1 MFTGFY
7 EEFREVVREFVV
19 REVAPH
25 YKRWDQAHMID
36 RVLWE
41 AAAENGL
48 LGLAVPEE
56 HGGMGLA
63 DYRFRMIIDEELA
76 RADALG
82 VALALHLHDDWVLPA
97 VLRFGTEEQKA
108 AWLPRFVEAS
118 FVSSVALTEPGAG
131 SDLRGVRTKAVK
143 KQDGSWSL
151 SG

>member
-7 EEFREVVREFVV
+7 EEIHEEFREVVREFVV

-56 HGGMGLA
+56 HGGWG
-63 DYRFRMIIDEELA
+63 
-76 RADALG
+76 
-82 VALALHLHDDWVLPA
+82 
-97 VLRFGTEEQKA
+97 
-108 AWLPRFVEAS
+108 WL
-118 FVSSVALTEPGAG
+118 TTG
-131 SDLRGVRTKAVK
+131 SG
-143 KQDGSWSL
+143 
-151 SG
+151 